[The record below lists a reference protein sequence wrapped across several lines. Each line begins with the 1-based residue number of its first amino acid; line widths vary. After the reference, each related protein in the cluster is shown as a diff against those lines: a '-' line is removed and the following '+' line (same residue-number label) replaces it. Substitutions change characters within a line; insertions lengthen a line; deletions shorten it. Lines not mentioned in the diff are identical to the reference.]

1 MIEIDK
7 VDAFYLCNRNDEC
20 GGMPGCSEDEC
31 CHTTD
36 ESFARNASSVEIFN
50 MFFDTFN
57 VMVGDHENLIVCEKE
72 KKNESTK

>member
-7 VDAFYLCNRNDEC
+7 VDAFYLCNRNKEC

-36 ESFARNASSVEIFN
+36 ESFAANANSVEAFN
-50 MFFDTFN
+50 MIFDTFN
-57 VMVGDHENLIVCEKE
+57 VIVGDNGNLIVWEKE
-72 KKNESTK
+72 NKDGK

>member
-7 VDAFYLCNRNDEC
+7 VDAFYLCNRNKEC

-57 VMVGDHENLIVCEKE
+57 VIVGDHENLIVCEKE
-72 KKNESTK
+72 KR